1 MNKMTRKDALEGQK
15 ERLMGIVECVN
26 SDDLVIAMD
35 TPAMLREAEAAG
47 ARIERQRI
55 LEGIR
60 DLPKPKHSA
69 RDTVG
74 FRAGYRIAVTQVLE
88 MITNTNEEG

>member
-1 MNKMTRKDALEGQK
+1 MNKMTHKDALEGQK
-15 ERLMGIVECVN
+15 ERLMG
-26 SDDLVIAMD
+26 

-55 LEGIR
+55 LDGIR

-88 MITNTNEEG
+88 MIMSTNEEG